1 MIREGLSEHMRLKR
15 RLECKD
21 SQVKGRE
28 RLRAGALWGEE
39 KELERPEATEELTR
53 DQSEWAAGRECG

>member
-15 RLECKD
+15 RLGCKED

-28 RLRAGALWGEE
+28 RPRAGELWGEGN
-39 KELERPEATEELTR
+39 ELERPEATEELTR
-53 DQSEWAAGRECG
+53 DHPE

>member
-21 SQVKGRE
+21 SQVKGRQ
-28 RLRAGALWGEE
+28 RLRAGALRGEGNE
-39 KELERPEATEELTR
+39 SERPEATGELTR
-53 DQSEWAAGRECG
+53 DQSE

>member
-53 DQSEWAAGRECG
+53 DQSE